1 MGPMTTLPSQSEPH
15 VTTRAREHQRSLSM
29 QVYMP
34 VCLATL
40 AAFLGTAAVSYGT
53 FAGLINHVLL
63 TDTLVVLLLV
73 PALIIV
79 FFCLVLIVGLAFG
92 ISRASVG
99 VASLLRNG
107 QRISANTNRTA
118 RNYAHTTKMQFER
131 VHQLVGAPT
140 RAVRSLRERLHIT
153 R

>member
-1 MGPMTTLPSQSEPH
+1 
-15 VTTRAREHQRSLSM
+15 M
-29 QVYMP
+29 QVYVP

-40 AAFLGTAAVSYGT
+40 AAVLGATAVGYGA

-63 TDTLVVLLLV
+63 ADTLVTLLLV

-79 FFCLVLIVGLAFG
+79 FFQLVLIVGLAFG

-107 QRISANTNRTA
+107 QRISANTNRSA

-131 VHQLVGAPT
+131 IHRLVGAPT
-140 RAVRSLRERLHIT
+140 RAVRSLRQRL
-153 R
+153 RGKR